1 MRAVI
6 CGDGPMGRALADE
19 LTASGHRVGLLGRP
33 SGSRHPASAFDG
45 AEIVHDFSV
54 GSAVADNIRAALEAG
69 CRRIVI
75 GTTGWASERD
85 AVERLVTEHRAAA
98 VVAPTFSPGAAV
110 LLRVAAELADALG
123 RLGGYDPYIVEWHR
137 AGKRDRPSG
146 TALELARR
154 LIRAHPEKRRIAGAA
169 DGPADPE
176 ALELL
181 SLRAGAAPGTHLV
194 GFDALGETLELRL
207 TARDRRS
214 YASGARLASEW
225 LLASPRS
232 PGLHPFASVITELI
246 TRTANEPTTS
256 ERTLT

>member
-1 MRAVI
+1 MHTVI

-19 LTASGHRVGLLGRP
+19 LTVSGHGVVVLGRP
-33 SGSRHPASAFDG
+33 PGPVHPASAFDG
-45 AEIVHDFSV
+45 ADVVHEFSV
-54 GSAVADNIRAALEAG
+54 AAAVADNTRAALEGG

-75 GTTGWASERD
+75 GTTGWTAERD
-85 AVERLVTEHRAAA
+85 GVDRLLTENGAAA

-110 LLRVAAELADALG
+110 LMRLASDAAAALG

-154 LIRAHPEKRRIAGAA
+154 LIRGHPVKRRIGAAA

-176 ALELL
+176 ALEVL

-194 GFDALGETLELRL
+194 GFDATGETLELRL

-214 YASGARLASEW
+214 YASGARLAGDW
-225 LLASPRS
+225 LAATHRA
-232 PGLHPFASVITELI
+232 PGIHPFESVIDDLI
-246 TRTANEPTTS
+246 ATLSP
-256 ERTLT
+256 ERIPA